1 MEDNK
6 FIPEV
11 THEEEIIALV
21 KDTELQTGD
30 FHDQIMEYHPY
41 DVARVFEE
49 LTKEE
54 RMKFYVALSPSEIA
68 PIFEHLDHEDIPKYF
83 LELSIK
89 YCVRILEHMEI
100 DETVD
105 ILRNFQDEKLKAT
118 YISLMKSDIV
128 AEIKGLLSY
137 DEDVTGSIMSTSYI
151 ELHENMIVKD
161 AMKHMIQEAKSIDYI
176 NTMFVVDK
184 NEQLI
189 GVVSLKQLIV
199 AAKDAAITDIM
210 TEKIISI
217 EADRPKEEAADLF
230 SNYDLDALPVVD
242 AQDRL
247 LGIVTSDDIIDVIEE
262 EASEDY
268 AKFAGIIDGEIQFGK
283 DTILRSVRKRI
294 PWLVILL
301 FVGIVASIIIGEYEE
316 ILAAIPILT
325 MFLPMVLDMA
335 GNVGT
340 QSLAVTIRLL
350 TDEDF
355 ISRKN
360 VRLHI
365 LRELAIGLI
374 NGLLIAVL
382 AIIITTILLSV
393 RGGALFDS
401 ANLRTA
407 LVIGFSMFAAITT
420 ANLAGS
426 IVPLIISSLKI
437 DPAVAS
443 GPFITTLNDI
453 MALTIYFTM
462 ATALLINQL

>member
-1 MEDNK
+1 MEDRN
-6 FIPEV
+6 IVPEV
-11 THEEEIIALV
+11 THEEEIISLI
-21 KDTELQTGD
+21 KDAKLEASD

-54 RMKFYVALSPSEIA
+54 RMKFYVTLSPSEIA

-128 AEIKGLLSY
+128 TEIKGLLSY

-151 ELHENMIVKD
+151 ELHEKMIVKD
-161 AMKHMIQEAKSIDYI
+161 AMKHMIQEAKSVDYI

-199 AAKDAAITDIM
+199 ASKDAAITDIM

-217 EADRPKEEAADLF
+217 EADKPKEEAADLF
-230 SNYDLDALPVVD
+230 SNYDLDVLPVVD

-262 EASEDY
+262 EANEDY

-283 DTILRSVRKRI
+283 DAIFRSVRKRI

-301 FVGIVASIIIGEYEE
+301 FVGIIASIIIGEYEE

-350 TDEDF
+350 TDDDF

-374 NGLLIAVL
+374 NGLLLAVL
-382 AIIITTILLSV
+382 AFIITTVLLGV
-393 RGGALFDS
+393 RGGAIFDS
-401 ANLRTA
+401 TNLRTGF
-407 LVIGFSMFAAITT
+407 VIGFSMFAAITT
-420 ANLAGS
+420 SNLAGS
-426 IVPLIISSLKI
+426 IVPLIISALKI